1 MSRRILA
8 AITLATLLVISAV
21 TLVLAQ
27 DELLGGKVR
36 TGQTVTVGAD
46 ETVDGNIYIFAGT
59 ATVDGTV
66 QGDLTV
72 FAGTINVNGT
82 IDGDILAAGGTLTIA
97 GEVEGDV
104 RMAGGTLT
112 ASSGIGGD
120 ALAAGG
126 QVNVGSGGS
135 VAGDLI
141 VSGGQVSVAGDV
153 AGSIE
158 GTAGTYSR
166 TGTVGGSEHVV
177 INALRDDRVDPARDA
192 MDDVVDAI
200 RHFVILLLLGALL
213 LWLMPRWLR
222 SAETALRER
231 PLASVGYGFL
241 TLLGYIVF
249 IIAVVLLVILLAL
262 IFGVAQLGALVA
274 IIIVAGVLALLVG
287 TFLFVLA
294 VAYLA
299 DIVVGLALGRMF
311 MSGRQMS
318 RWQEVGLMAAGL
330 AIVVIV
336 TSLPVIGGIVK
347 LVVIIL
353 GLGALAVAAWSWWRG
368 RRRGAPPPSVQP
380 VAATPPPPA
389 EPMPS

>member
-1 MSRRILA
+1 MSRRVLA
-8 AITLATLLVISAV
+8 AITIATLLVVSAV

-36 TGQTVTVGAD
+36 TGQTVTVAAD

-59 ATVDGTV
+59 ATVDGTIR
-66 QGDLTV
+66 GDLTV
-72 FAGTINVNGT
+72 FAGTINVTGT
-82 IDGDILAAGGTLTIA
+82 VDGDILAAGGTLTVA
-97 GEVEGDV
+97 GAVQGDV

-126 QVNVGSGGS
+126 QVNVNSGGS
-135 VAGDLI
+135 VGGDLI

-153 AGSIE
+153 AGNIE

-177 INALRDDRVDPARDA
+177 INALRDDDVEPARDA

-200 RHFVILLLLGALL
+200 RHFVILLLIGALL

-241 TLLGYIVF
+241 TCLGYIAF
-249 IIAVVLLVILLAL
+249 LIAVVLLMILLAL
-262 IFGVAQLGALVA
+262 IFGLAQLGALVA
-274 IIIVAGVLALLVG
+274 IIIVAGVLALMVG

-299 DIVVGLALGRMF
+299 DIVVGFTLGRMI
-311 MSGRQMS
+311 MRGRQLS

-330 AIVVIV
+330 AVVVIV
-336 TSLPVIGGIVK
+336 ISLPVIGGIAK

-353 GLGALAVAAWSWWRG
+353 GLGALAIAAWSWWRG
-368 RRRGAPPPSVQP
+368 RRHGEPRPSVQP
-380 VAATPPPPA
+380 VAPPPPA
-389 EPMPS
+389 EPIPG